1 MPPEPL
7 GEPPFA
13 QPDPV
18 KGNSF
23 PRMEFLGDTSETTL
37 ERRCPDVTT
46 SRIEGLITIRC
57 STSGE
62 KRFASSGFQAEL
74 AGDG

>member
-7 GEPPFA
+7 GDPPFA
-13 QPDPV
+13 QHDPV

-23 PRMEFLGDTSETTL
+23 PRMEFFGAKAEITL

-46 SRIEGLITIRC
+46 SLIEGLITI
-57 STSGE
+57 
-62 KRFASSGFQAEL
+62 L
-74 AGDG
+74 